1 MTSHTTNNKTRQLQ
15 LSRLLQLPAA
25 FLLLGHV
32 FSTATASMNADQ
44 GFVSLK
50 LNSRHAE
57 LDRRRRER
65 KLIAVAN
72 DNDNGNDN
80 GNDMVK
86 EENKEEYRLR
96 RREEAVQV
104 GALFE
109 GYGTHY
115 IDLWCGSPPQ
125 RQTVIVDTGSGVT
138 AFPCSG
144 CRDCGVPDYHI
155 DRLFVEEES
164 ETFHE
169 STCAKKS
176 DCIMTRSSCQS
187 GSCKIGMSYAEGS
200 RWNAVEVV
208 DRCYV
213 AGPHET
219 PLMADTD
226 TDIELTKTETETEID
241 LNADADDMDPKH
253 AAELAFDMTF
263 GCQTLVTGLFKTQ
276 LADGIMGMSNQ
287 ASTFWSQMYR
297 ANKMGS
303 DQQFSLCF
311 SRPPTIT
318 KEGTEAGAMTLG
330 GSDKRLHLSSMVYT
344 PSSDKGRSSFF
355 SVKVRKFY
363 LRDGKYGESVQ
374 STAKN
379 PNMGVTALDVADS
392 LLNSGGIIVDS
403 GTTDTY
409 WNSGIA
415 REFGKVFQE
424 KTGWAHHNEAIS
436 LTEAQL
442 KALPTI
448 LLQLYSDDVTNSHVD
463 KYKTPGLAG
472 AMDASNPSD
481 VILAIPPSHYMEY
494 NPDKK
499 KYTSRFYPTER
510 SGSVLGANAMMGH
523 DVFFDMETMRIGWA
537 ESDCDY
543 TNTVTNAGYDFD
555 ITGKLNKVEYLAKYQ
570 NHGNNK
576 HKGKDSD
583 SVACETITS
592 GNKCQ
597 KTEGCT
603 WGWGKCTQKVTEI
616 DGPTETPNYVV
627 PTTTD
632 RDEDAAGGGGGGDQQ
647 IINVDALMEQATLH
661 RTEILV
667 AGLVGTLL
675 LCCCWY
681 TLCCRSS
688 KNNSSRGK
696 YARAAVSATSIEM
709 TDGEGFQDEPDDNDN
724 DNDDDN
730 DDLKSNGSRS
740 RASGQFRDNPEEPE
754 FEGDFA

>member
-1 MTSHTTNNKTRQLQ
+1 M
-15 LSRLLQLPAA
+15 
-25 FLLLGHV
+25 
-32 FSTATASMNADQ
+32 
-44 GFVSLK
+44 
-50 LNSRHAE
+50 
-57 LDRRRRER
+57 
-65 KLIAVAN
+65 
-72 DNDNGNDN
+72 
-80 GNDMVK
+80 
-86 EENKEEYRLR
+86 
-96 RREEAVQV
+96 
-104 GALFE
+104 
-109 GYGTHY
+109 
-115 IDLWCGSPPQ
+115 Q
-125 RQTVIVDTGSGVT
+125 RSN
-138 AFPCSG
+138 
-144 CRDCGVPDYHI
+144 
-155 DRLFVEEES
+155 
-164 ETFHE
+164 
-169 STCAKKS
+169 
-176 DCIMTRSSCQS
+176 CQS

-219 PLMADTD
+219 PLVADQA
-226 TDIELTKTETETEID
+226 TEID
-241 LNADADDMDPKH
+241 LNADDMDPKH

-297 ANKMGS
+297 ADKMGS
-303 DQQFSLCF
+303 DKQFSLCF

-344 PSSDKGRSSFF
+344 PRSDNGRASFF

-392 LLNSGGIIVDS
+392 VLNSGGIIVDS

-424 KTGWAHHNEAIS
+424 KTGWAHHNQAIS

-442 KALPTI
+442 KAMPTL
-448 LLQLYSDDVTNSHVD
+448 LLQLYSDDETNSHVD

-472 AMDASNPSD
+472 AMDPSNPSD

-494 NPDKK
+494 NPDKQ

-510 SGSVLGANAMMGH
+510 SGSVLGANSMMGH

-576 HKGKDSD
+576 HSET
-583 SVACETITS
+583 VACETITS
-592 GNKCQ
+592 GNTCQ

-616 DGPTETPNYVV
+616 DGPTETPTGF
-627 PTTTD
+627 PTNDPTPFNE
-632 RDEDAAGGGGGGDQQ
+632 RDDDAASDQQ
-647 IINVDALMEQATLH
+647 IINVDALMEQATVH
-661 RTEILV
+661 QTEILV
-667 AGLVGTLL
+667 GSLVATLL
-675 LCCCWY
+675 LCCCCY
-681 TLCCRSS
+681 TLCCRSSSSS

-696 YARAAVSATSIEM
+696 YARAAVSPTSIEM
-709 TDGEGFQDEPDDNDN
+709 TDGEGFQDEPDD
-724 DNDDDN
+724 
-730 DDLKSNGSRS
+730 DLKSNGSTG
-740 RASGQFRDNPEEPE
+740 RAFRDNPDEPE